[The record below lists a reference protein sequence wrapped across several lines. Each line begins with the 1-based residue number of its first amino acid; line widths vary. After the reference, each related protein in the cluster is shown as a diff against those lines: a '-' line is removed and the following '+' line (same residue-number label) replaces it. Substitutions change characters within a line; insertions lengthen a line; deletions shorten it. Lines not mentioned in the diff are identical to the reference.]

1 MGIWETVEFSDEWE
15 PKVPWVLVKP
25 GLKARDY
32 EIPKNGL
39 ERYLA
44 FVRGL
49 AKLTAQSQTGKIGD
63 KRRMMEIFENL
74 EPMQDDAKIDPAQ
87 SWPRTEEEKRGHTEM
102 LKDPKFKA
110 FVEGATTQTVGMA
123 EMNIGTGLQLL
134 MHVSPQLFEPAMRDR
149 KFYQMYALMHCNT
162 QLDNAL
168 YYYTDDA
175 CTNMECFII
184 DWAAVMG
191 CPVIA
196 PLASNLT
203 SGAEPKMLEE
213 HLPDIVKM
221 WVETFHAEGGSRK
234 VTIPIVD
241 RMIRLSM
248 GGAVIGLMGFL
259 RTITAN
265 LPVTSK
271 LWKDFSSRWDTRIND
286 FYVRRAAIAQFN
298 HALEC
303 WMSPKLKLYR
313 TFTEWLRENKAL
325 VLKKEK
331 LKPFLLPPAPPKMHT
346 VDF

>member
-1 MGIWETVEFSDEWE
+1 MGE
-15 PKVPWVLVKP
+15 
-25 GLKARDY
+25 
-32 EIPKNGL
+32 
-39 ERYLA
+39 
-44 FVRGL
+44 
-49 AKLTAQSQTGKIGD
+49 
-63 KRRMMEIFENL
+63 
-74 EPMQDDAKIDPAQ
+74 
-87 SWPRTEEEKRGHTEM
+87 
-102 LKDPKFKA
+102 
-110 FVEGATTQTVGMA
+110 
-123 EMNIGTGLQLL
+123 
-134 MHVSPQLFEPAMRDR
+134 
-149 KFYQMYALMHCNT
+149 
-162 QLDNAL
+162 
-168 YYYTDDA
+168 
-175 CTNMECFII
+175 
-184 DWAAVMG
+184 
-191 CPVIA
+191 
-196 PLASNLT
+196 
-203 SGAEPKMLEE
+203 
-213 HLPDIVKM
+213 M

-331 LKPFLLPPAPPKMHT
+331 LKPLLLPQRCTQWTSSEGTRPPIRCAG
-346 VDF
+346 VYR